1 MLFRGTMFSEVLE
14 MSMHIAF
21 VGPWTLAEPPA
32 RVCYLLHGLCGNS
45 ECWIDYTRLRQ
56 YAEGRHTLFIMPEAA
71 RSFYTDMRY
80 GGQFFTYLTDEL
92 PRQCAKLFRIPQ
104 GREHTAILGCSAG
117 GYGALKAALGCP
129 EQYGACAALS
139 PCCLMLGE
147 DMDNLRQM
155 PTEQAEELW
164 GRPLMRDMNAIF
176 GPELALCPQDNP
188 IRLAER
194 AARAGD
200 APKLYLTCGLQDCF
214 LNDCRHYHEILS
226 ALHITHTYT
235 ETEGAH
241 NWDTFD
247 LMLRQALDWLDAEM
261 GT

>member
-21 VGPWTLAEPPA
+21 AGPRTLAEPPA

-117 GYGALKAALGCP
+117 GYGALKAALGAIRRLCGAVALLP
-129 EQYGACAALS
+129 DAWGGYGQPAANADGTGGRT
-139 PCCLMLGE
+139 LGPAA
-147 DMDNLRQM
+147 DARY
-155 PTEQAEELW
+155 
-164 GRPLMRDMNAIF
+164 
-176 GPELALCPQDNP
+176 
-188 IRLAER
+188 ER
-194 AARAGD
+194 HFRAG
-200 APKLYLTCGLQDCF
+200 TCPLPAG
-214 LNDCRHYHEILS
+214 
-226 ALHITHTYT
+226 
-235 ETEGAH
+235 
-241 NWDTFD
+241 
-247 LMLRQALDWLDAEM
+247 
-261 GT
+261 